1 MKGDKVVIDT
11 VGGKTL
17 TIQTTVA
24 GRRLVTSTRMRAK
37 GQWYE
42 ITEVTRNA
50 RPTGYAV
57 RVPMAVVQGITEELT
72 GASRHRVERH
82 RAKSKSVLAAPEE
95 TG

>member
-1 MKGDKVVIDT
+1 VKGDKVVIDT
-11 VGGKTL
+11 LGGKTL

-42 ITEVTRNA
+42 IVEVTRNA

-57 RVPMAVVQGITEELT
+57 RVPMAVVQGITEQLT
-72 GASRHRVERH
+72 GESEAKRR
-82 RAKSKSVLAAPEE
+82 RAKSKPELAAPEV